1 MSQRNI
7 NVLIGILLLT
17 AVTVWVSMSNL
28 QYNVP
33 KNVESGLGSNAPWWA
48 PLLFWQGD
56 QQRSVRVHQGLDLVG
71 GTQVVLEAVQTQD
84 ESGKNIDFSTV
95 MKAARVVIENRV
107 SGGLGVVEP
116 LVQLEGNNRIIVE
129 LPEVKDPDQAV
140 NVVKETGQLEFVEA
154 LRTPLREGDRILTSR
169 ALELAGG
176 KVVTDTY
183 TYPDK
188 VFKTVMTGADLED
201 AAVEIDS
208 RTGGRTIGFTLTD
221 EGRKIFSAY
230 TKDHVGDFLAITLD
244 GVVVSAPRIQAHI
257 TTKNGQITSGSP
269 AGFGRQE
276 AEDIAIKLKYGA
288 LPVPLKVIENRTIGP
303 SLGQESLAKSL
314 RAGTIG
320 LIVVLL
326 FMLIYYR
333 VPGFF
338 AVLSMLL
345 YGLINFSLYKLI
357 PVTLTVPAITGFIL
371 TIGMAVDANILVFE
385 RMKEEL
391 RTGRRLK
398 TSIEMGFTRAWPSI
412 RDANLSTLITAFIL
426 FWFGSNFGAS
436 VVKGFAVTLAIGVLV
451 NLFTAV
457 TVTRAFLRFAVAA
470 FGQTMDGNRN
480 LWIGLK
486 EDAGSVRVPKWAANA
501 FQIVQ
506 KRRWFYLLSTII
518 ILPGVIVMG
527 VSMAKFGTPFK
538 MAIDYTG
545 GTLWEM
551 AFDHPVPPADVRQ
564 IFLDAGYKN
573 SSAQTVEGDNDILV
587 RTKDLSV
594 DEKERLITVIKSKIG
609 DFDERRFQSI
619 GPTIGEEVTQAS
631 GTAVMVASLAI
642 LLFIW
647 YVFRAVP
654 NAFRYGI
661 SAIVAMLH
669 DVLVTAGLFSLAGL
683 IWGWEVDTLFLT
695 AILTVIG
702 YSVNDTIVV
711 FDRLR
716 ENLPR
721 RRSEPFETVAN
732 RSLLETLHRSLATSI
747 STLFVVGAVWWL
759 GGVTTTQFMAV
770 MFVGITSG
778 AYSSIFNATPI
789 LVSWHKGEIAR
800 LFGRKSQRATI
811 G

>member
-7 NVLIGILLLT
+7 RVLIGILLLT
-17 AVTVWVSMSNL
+17 VVTVWVSVSNL
-28 QYNVP
+28 QYTVP
-33 KNVESGLGSNAPWWA
+33 KDVESGLGSNAPWWA
-48 PLLFWQGD
+48 SLLFWQGD
-56 QQRSVRVHQGLDLVG
+56 QQRSIRVHEGLDLVG
-71 GTQVVLEAVQTQD
+71 GTQIVLEAQQVTD
-84 ESGKNIDFSTV
+84 ENGNPIDFKDV
-95 MKAARVVIENRV
+95 MEPARVIIENRV

-116 LVQLEGNNRIIVE
+116 LVQIEGDNRIIVE
-129 LPEVKDPDQAV
+129 LPEVRDPDQAISL
-140 NVVKETGQLEFVEA
+140 VKETGRLEFVEA
-154 LRTPLREGDRILTSR
+154 LQFPLREGDRIITTEGLK
-169 ALELAGG
+169 LAGG
-176 KVVTDTY
+176 KVATDTY

-188 VFKTVMTGADLED
+188 VFKTIMTGSGLKD
-201 AAVEIDS
+201 AQVEIDS
-208 RTGGRTIGFTLTD
+208 RTGARTVGFTLSA
-221 EGRKIFSAY
+221 EGNKIFGEY
-230 TKDHVGDFLAITLD
+230 TKNHVGDFLAIVLD
-244 GVVVSAPRIQAHI
+244 GVVVSAPRINAHI
-257 TTKNGQITSGSP
+257 TGSGQITSGNP
-269 AGFGRQE
+269 AGFSRQE
-276 AEDIAIKLKYGA
+276 AEDLAIKLKYGA

-333 VPGFF
+333 VPGVF
-338 AVLSMLL
+338 ASLAMIL

-391 RTGRRLK
+391 RAGRSLK
-398 TSIEMGFTRAWPSI
+398 AAVETGFTRAWPSI

-436 VVKGFAVTLAIGVLV
+436 IVKGFAVTLSIGVLI

-457 TVTRAFLRFAVAA
+457 TVTRAFLRFAVDA
-470 FGQTMDGNRN
+470 FGSGMDANRS

-486 EDAGSVRVPKWAANA
+486 DSAQINVPKWAAGA
-501 FQIVQ
+501 FEIVQ
-506 KRRWFYLLSTII
+506 KRKWYYLLSTII
-518 ILPGVIVMG
+518 IIPGVIIMA
-527 VSMAKFGTPFK
+527 VSWAQIGSPFR

-545 GTLWEM
+545 GTIWEM
-551 AFDHPVPPADVRQ
+551 KFDKPVSPLDVRQ
-564 IFLDAGYKN
+564 VFVDDGYKN
-573 SSAQTVEGDNDILV
+573 TTAQSVEGENTVLV
-587 RTKDLSV
+587 RTKDISV
-594 DEKERLITVIKSKIG
+594 EEKQALISDIKSKIG
-609 DFDERRFQSI
+609 NFEERRFQAI
-619 GPTIGEEVTQAS
+619 GPTIGHEVTRAS
-631 GTAVMVASLAI
+631 GVAIAVASIAI

-647 YVFRAVP
+647 YVFRAIP
-654 NAFRYGI
+654 NAVRYGV

-721 RRSEPFETVAN
+721 RRSEPFEVVAN

-747 STLFVVGAVWWL
+747 STLFVVGAVLWL
-759 GGVTTTQFMAV
+759 GGATTRQFMAV

-778 AYSSIFNATPI
+778 AYSSIFNATPL
-789 LVSWHKGEIAR
+789 LVSWQKGEIAR
-800 LFGRKSQRATI
+800 LFGRKAKTTA
-811 G
+811 